1 MHHRDVRLLPPALG
15 SFVRAGLAGCL
26 LASAGCTTSARPLPT
41 PDTPLQPGPRVAPRE
56 VPENPPPPAPQDTV
70 PPAAPAQTPP
80 PLAWVNPAR
89 CLTSCALDPAPDLVR
104 INRQGEPDEKGR
116 FRLLPETH
124 AALRTLLQAAH
135 AAGHEIR
142 IESAYRSYEDQGRVF
157 TEIKEPGRAARP
169 GHSEHQLG
177 AVADLRLPTSAAI
190 DWLAAHAHEFG
201 FALSY
206 PPGKQ
211 KITGYRPEPWH
222 VRFVGRALAG
232 ELYDKHQIL
241 EEYFRA
247 HPERGES
254 GTCADCPLP
263 VSQSTCGD
271 ATPAGSCSG
280 TLLTWCY
287 DGALATVDC
296 AISGQQCGAVDGGAS
311 YDCLPKPPP
320 KVADR
325 QSGHGMRDQNPQ
337 IRQSRQS
344 PQTPGPRSAR
354 GG

>member
-1 MHHRDVRLLPPALG
+1 MHHRDVRLSPAALG
-15 SFVRAGLAGCL
+15 LLGLLGPCVFAGCL
-26 LASAGCTTSARPLPT
+26 LAGAGCTTPARPLPT
-41 PDTPLQPGPRVAPRE
+41 PDTPVQPAPRE
-56 VPENPPPPAPQDTV
+56 APQSPPPAPPDAV
-70 PPAAPAQTPP
+70 PPPAPAQTPP

-89 CLTSCALDPAPDLVR
+89 CLTSCAFDPAPELLR
-104 INRQGEPDEKGR
+104 TNRQGDPDEKGR

-177 AVADLRLPTSAAI
+177 SVADLRLPTSAAI

-211 KITGYRPEPWH
+211 KLTGYRPEPWH
-222 VRFVGRALAG
+222 VRFVGRELAG

-247 HPERGES
+247 HPARGES

-263 VSQSTCGD
+263 VSRSVCGD

-296 AISGQQCGAVDGGAS
+296 ATSGQQCGAVDGGAA
-311 YDCLPKPPP
+311 YDCLPKPAP
-320 KVADR
+320 KVADQKGGRAAGGQLRPGR
-325 QSGHGMRDQNPQ
+325 QG
-337 IRQSRQS
+337 
-344 PQTPGPRSAR
+344 PGPRSAR

>member
-1 MHHRDVRLLPPALG
+1 MHHRGVRLSPAALG
-15 SFVRAGLAGCL
+15 PLRRLRRLGSLVFAGCL
-26 LASAGCTTSARPLPT
+26 FAGAGCTTPARPLPT
-41 PDTPLQPGPRVAPRE
+41 LDTPLQPGPRTTPRE
-56 VPENPPPPAPQDTV
+56 VPQTPPPAPQDAV
-70 PPAAPAQTPP
+70 PPPPPAQTPP

-89 CLTSCALDPAPDLVR
+89 CLTSCAFDPAPDLLRV
-104 INRQGEPDEKGR
+104 NRQGDPDEKGR
-116 FRLLPETH
+116 FRLRAETH

-177 AVADLRLPTSAAI
+177 SVADLRLPTSAAI

-222 VRFVGRALAG
+222 VRFVGRELAG

-247 HPERGES
+247 HPARGES

-263 VSQSTCGD
+263 VSQSVCGD

-296 AISGQQCGAVDGGAS
+296 AASGQQCGAVDGGAAS
-311 YDCLPKPPP
+311 DCLPKPPP
-320 KVADR
+320 KVADQKGDRAARGPLRPGR
-325 QSGHGMRDQNPQ
+325 QS
-337 IRQSRQS
+337 
-344 PQTPGPRSAR
+344 PGPRSAR